1 MAVTTEQIK
10 SLRELTGAGVMDCR
24 KALEQANGDLDKAV
38 EFLRE
43 KGLATAAKRAD
54 RSASEGMLEL
64 YSHGNGR
71 VGVMVEVNCETDF
84 VARSEAFRTFAHEVA
99 LQIAA
104 GDPRFISEEDI
115 PAEELEQERLK
126 ARRLALDEGKPE
138 SVIERITEGQL
149 EKFKD
154 ETVLLRQPYI
164 RDESLTINKLLLRS
178 SRSSDTFLLQR
189 SSSSLPSAANDC
201 ILALHYRPARQFH
214 WDCTAYDSSSQIR

>member
-43 KGLATAAKRAD
+43 KGLATAAKRSD

-164 RDESLTINKLLLRS
+164 RDESLTINKLLLQNIASIGESIIIR
-178 SRSSDTFLLQR
+178 RF
-189 SSSSLPSAANDC
+189 
-201 ILALHYRPARQFH
+201 AR
-214 WDCTAYDSSSQIR
+214 WELGKSTES